1 MIIDLFKAFLSL
13 IKLNLIILFNKIL
26 YPKKKIIFFYQPK
39 KNFNIKS
46 ANFIEDL
53 FNDLGKNFLFFI
65 SFSSSNVKGYN
76 YYYIKQSFLKWIINV
91 DLFLSTN
98 VCDVF
103 TKNSTAIY
111 MHHDIYDTPL
121 VDTKNEKKLFQRLIK
136 YDYFFLSNRKNIVM
150 FQNFF
155 NKHNSDFS
163 NKIPKLMETGYLK
176 LDYLRKK
183 IKLDRK
189 IDNSI
194 VIAPTDYQHVE
205 KLSIYDDLENLI
217 KNILSNTK
225 FEIFF
230 RPHPSNRNTLKILNI
245 VNSFKN
251 NGNFK
256 LDKNEEYFEV
266 YSKSVCLITDISGT
280 AYTYAFLTNKPVIF
294 FSKNEKLINE
304 LGHGKLSYFEDRN
317 KIGAIIK
324 NSNEIFEIINNINF
338 LEKKI
343 KISNSSLLKE
353 INYLGNSKNR
363 IKEIINEIL
372 IKKKNHEKI

>member
-39 KNFNIKS
+39 KDFNIKS

-65 SFSSSNVKGYN
+65 GFSSSKVEGYN
-76 YYYIKQSFLKWIINV
+76 YYHIKQSFLKWIINV
-91 DLFLSTN
+91 DLFLSTH
-98 VCDVF
+98 VCEVF
-103 TKNSTAIY
+103 TKNSTAIF
-111 MHHDIYDTPL
+111 MHHDIYDSPL
-121 VDTKNEKKLFQRLIK
+121 IDTKNEKKLFQRFIK

-155 NKHNSDFS
+155 NKHNSDFN

-194 VIAPTDYQHVE
+194 VIAPADYRHIA

-217 KNILSNTK
+217 NNILSNTK
-225 FEIFF
+225 FKIFF

-251 NGNFK
+251 NSNFK
-256 LDKNEEYFEV
+256 LDESEDYFEV
-266 YSKSVCLITDISGT
+266 YSKSFCLITDMSGT
-280 AYTYAFLTNKPVIF
+280 AYTYALLTNKPVIF

-324 NSNEIFEIINNINF
+324 NSNEICEIINNIKS

-372 IKKKNHEKI
+372 VKKNNREKI

>member
-46 ANFIEDL
+46 ADFIEDL

-65 SFSSSNVKGYN
+65 SFSSPNVKSHN

-245 VNSFKN
+245 VNTFKN

-317 KIGAIIK
+317 KIGVIIK
-324 NSNEIFEIINNINF
+324 NSNEIFEIINNIKYI
-338 LEKKI
+338 EKKI
-343 KISNSSLLKE
+343 KISNSSLLKKMD
-353 INYLGNSKNR
+353 YLGNSKNR
-363 IKEIINEIL
+363 IKKIINEIL
-372 IKKKNHEKI
+372 VKKQS

>member
-121 VDTKNEKKLFQRLIK
+121 VDVKNEKNFFQRLIK
-136 YDYFFLSNRKNIVM
+136 YDYLFLSNRKNMVM

-155 NKHNSDFS
+155 NKHNSDFN

-194 VIAPTDYQHVE
+194 VIAPTDYQHVG

-245 VNSFKN
+245 VNTFKN

-372 IKKKNHEKI
+372 IKKNKREKI

>member
-194 VIAPTDYQHVE
+194 VIAPTDYRHVE

-245 VNSFKN
+245 VNTFKN

-304 LGHGKLSYFEDRN
+304 LGHGNLSYFEDRN
-317 KIGAIIK
+317 KIGVIIK
-324 NSNEIFEIINNINF
+324 NSNEIFEIINNIKYI
-338 LEKKI
+338 EKKI

-353 INYLGNSKNR
+353 MDYLGNSKNR
-363 IKEIINEIL
+363 IKKIINEIL
-372 IKKKNHEKI
+372 VKKQS